1 MELITE
7 IYNTADS
14 IDEIQKSLELL
25 YEKNNTA
32 ELDNKIREL
41 FTLKK
46 KLLDLEKKAYLE
58 MPPTTVGQAV
68 DLYLINIHD
77 TRDNNPDG
85 FKYNVTL
92 HDTKTV
98 IGEVEVR
105 FKMLESEL
113 YLGNYGAYIKDEYK
127 GKRYSKQAFI
137 MLRDVLLEH
146 GISKPIFTVRNDNEK
161 SIKALANIGATRIGN
176 FMHDEIDH
184 YIYEYDLE
192 KKNSK

>member
-1 MELITE
+1 
-7 IYNTADS
+7 
-14 IDEIQKSLELL
+14 
-25 YEKNNTA
+25 
-32 ELDNKIREL
+32 
-41 FTLKK
+41 
-46 KLLDLEKKAYLE
+46 
-58 MPPTTVGQAV
+58 
-68 DLYLINIHD
+68 
-77 TRDNNPDG
+77 
-85 FKYNVTL
+85 
-92 HDTKTV
+92 
-98 IGEVEVR
+98 
-105 FKMLESEL
+105 MLESEL

-127 GKRYSKQAFI
+127 GKHYSKQAFI

>member
-14 IDEIQKSLELL
+14 IDKIQKSLELL
-25 YEKNNTA
+25 YEENNTT
-32 ELDNKIREL
+32 ELDHKIREL

-58 MPPTTVGQAV
+58 MTPTIIGQVV

-77 TRDNNPDG
+77 TRNNNPDS
-85 FKYNVTL
+85 FRYNITL
-92 HDTKTV
+92 HDTKTI
-98 IGEVEVR
+98 IGEAEVR
-105 FKMLESEL
+105 FKMLENEL
-113 YLGNYGAYIKDEYK
+113 HLGNYGVHIKDEYK
-127 GKRYSKQAFI
+127 GNRYAKRAFI
-137 MLRDVLLEH
+137 LLRNVLLEH
-146 GISKPIFTVRNDNEK
+146 GITRPIFTVRNDNEK

-176 FMHDEIDH
+176 FMYDDIDH

-192 KKNSK
+192 KNNKK